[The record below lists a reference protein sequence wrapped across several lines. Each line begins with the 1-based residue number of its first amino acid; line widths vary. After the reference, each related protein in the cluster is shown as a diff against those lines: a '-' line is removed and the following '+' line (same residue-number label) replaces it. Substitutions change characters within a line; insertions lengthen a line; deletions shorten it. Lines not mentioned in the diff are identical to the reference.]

1 MKSSLNSIR
10 SGATFYFFLPLS
22 LLSLTLLSSIILSA
36 TYVSADDDTSIVDEI
51 NITVPVSCTL
61 NGTGMNSHN
70 AEINNGQ
77 YNSAI
82 GETTLKAFCNDN
94 EGFAIYAI
102 GYTDNEEGKNVL
114 TNSTLGSTHDI
125 VTGTATGGTDS
136 NWAMKLSTIISPTPT
151 YPIIIAGTNDDTLK
165 EQDDPDYNTFQEVP
179 DDYTKVAYRTSNTDI
194 GTSAEGSTLT
204 TTYQAYISPTQPA
217 GTYTG
222 QVKYTLIHPHTA
234 EAPEKEYLPI
244 DCPAGYICYSPA
256 SYYTSGTMNVQ
267 DVGTYSGDTTS
278 VIGYQSASSNSNVT
292 LIAPNFKRTGY
303 GFAGWNTELDGTG
316 TDYGPNQDITTPDL
330 SENGL
335 ALYAKWVPSS
345 GEMQSWTGC
354 SSLATNQ
361 VIGLTDNRDQ
371 NVYAVA
377 KLADGNCWMVENLR
391 LDGTATITSENTNN
405 PASGFVLGSSS
416 DSWCTDSNATCINQS
431 FYNKNNSTIN
441 GKNSNNEELISTPD
455 YGNRYE
461 NNNVQWYG
469 YGNYYNWYTATS
481 GNGTY
486 SSSGYYNGENT
497 NGDICPSG
505 WSLPTGG
512 QDVNNRQYNSLA
524 NAITSGDSSN
534 DYLLRSYPANFTYSG
549 FWYNNRISN
558 RKSDGQYQTR
568 NAQDNGSNYVFDFFS
583 ANANGGN
590 MKYSGFSV
598 RCISKESI
606 SISNLTNMQ
615 DFRGFSSSDKSYV
628 ASSMAENTTY
638 NLIDNRDNKT
648 YTVAKLKDG
657 NIWMAENL
665 DLGRTDITTNLD
677 YHNTN
682 LYEMILSSTFN
693 GWKKTSGTSTY
704 GSGEFVSLDGI
715 DATSGTPYGTLYNYY
730 ALSAGTISGS
740 NSSSNATYDL
750 CPAGW
755 RLPTGGSSGEFQTLY
770 DNYGSVASMRAPI
783 ANGGAAFAF
792 AGLVPG
798 GNPVSQG
805 GVGSYWSST
814 TAGSIL
820 MNYMNLGSNF
830 SNTTIP
836 RYFGLS
842 ARCLVK

>member
-1 MKSSLNSIR
+1 MKTSYNTIAVSSLGLLGLTML
-10 SGATFYFFLPLS
+10 SG
-22 LLSLTLLSSIILSA
+22 IILSSNTVLA
-36 TYVSADDDTSIVDEI
+36 EDDTSVVDEI
-51 NITVPVSCTL
+51 NITVPIACTMS
-61 NGTGMNSHN
+61 GTGMNSHN

-94 EGFAIYAI
+94 DGFAIYAI

-136 NWAMKLSTIISPTPT
+136 NWAMKLSTITSPTPT

-165 EQDDPDYNTFQEVP
+165 EQGDPDYSTFQEVP

-222 QVKYTLIHPHTA
+222 QVKYTLIHPNTA
-234 EAPEKEYLPI
+234 DAPEKEYLPI

-316 TDYGPNQDITTPDL
+316 ADYGPNQDITTPDL

-361 VIGLTDNRDQ
+361 VIGLTDSRDQ
-371 NVYAVA
+371 NVYAIA

-391 LDGTATITSENTNN
+391 LDGTATITPENTNN
-405 PASGFVLGSSS
+405 PVSGFALGSSL
-416 DSWCTDSNATCINQS
+416 DSWCTDFNATCMDQP
-431 FYNKNNSTIN
+431 FYNKNNTNTN
-441 GKNSNNEELISTPD
+441 GKHSNNEDLIPTPSMPRSSSD
-455 YGNRYE
+455 DD
-461 NNNVQWYG
+461 NVQWHG
-469 YGNYYNWYTATS
+469 YGNYYNWYAATA

-486 SSSGYYNGENT
+486 SFNDSYINVG
-497 NGDICPSG
+497 GDICPYG
-505 WSLPTGG
+505 WSLPIGG
-512 QDVNNRQYNSLA
+512 YDNLNQQYNFLA
-524 NAITSGDSSN
+524 QSVTNNVSRRE
-534 DYLLRSYPANFTYSG
+534 YLLRSFPVNFVYSG
-549 FWYNNRISN
+549 YWYSN
-558 RKSDGQYQTR
+558 RVNSRMNSSTGGQYQTGNPQYY
-568 NAQDNGSNYVFDFFS
+568 NAGHYVFNIS
-583 ANANGGN
+583 NANANSGN
-590 MKYSGFSV
+590 MKYSGFPV
-598 RCISKESI
+598 RCISKDSY
-606 SISNLTNMQ
+606 SISNLANMQ
-615 DFRGFSSSDKSYV
+615 EFRILSASDKTYA
-628 ASSMAENTTY
+628 ASSMEENTTY

-648 YTVAKLKDG
+648 YSVVKLKDG

-665 DLGRTDITTNLD
+665 DLGRTTLTADLTSA
-677 YHNTN
+677 NTN
-682 LYEMILSSTFN
+682 LSTTITASDFN
-693 GWKKTSGTSTY
+693 SWKKTSGTSTY
-704 GSGEFVSLDGI
+704 DSGEFISLDGI
-715 DATSGTPYGTLYNYY
+715 DTTSGTPYGTLYNYY

-740 NSSSNATYDL
+740 DNSNNATYDL

-783 ANGGAAFAF
+783 SNGGVAFAF

-798 GNPVSQG
+798 GSPVSQG
-805 GVGSYWSST
+805 QGGYYWSSSA
-814 TAGSIL
+814 TASGQTMGI
-820 MNYMNLGSNF
+820 MII
-830 SNTTIP
+830 NTSVQPNNQMP
-836 RYFGLS
+836 RGFGLS

>member
-1 MKSSLNSIR
+1 MNTSKLNLI
-10 SGATFYFFLPLS
+10 PLS
-22 LLSLTLLSSIILSA
+22 LASLTILAGTILASN
-36 TYVSADDDTSIVDEI
+36 TVLADDDTSVVDEI

-61 NGTGMNSHN
+61 SGTGMNSHN

-125 VTGTATGGTDS
+125 VTGAATGGTDS

-165 EQDDPDYNTFQEVP
+165 EQDDPDYSTFQEVP

-204 TTYQAYISPTQPA
+204 TTYQAYISSTQPA

-234 EAPEKEYLPI
+234 DAPEKEYLPI

-278 VIGYQSASSNSNVT
+278 VIGYQSASSNSSVT

-405 PASGFVLGSSS
+405 PVSGFALGSSS
-416 DSWCTDSNATCINQS
+416 DSWCTDSNATCIDQP
-431 FYNKNNSTIN
+431 FYNKNNTNTN
-441 GKNSNNEELISTPD
+441 GKNSNNEDLIPTPSMPRSISD
-455 YGNRYE
+455 ND
-461 NNNVQWYG
+461 NVQWHG
-469 YGNYYNWYTATS
+469 YGNYYNWYAATA

-486 SSSGYYNGENT
+486 SFYDEYEDVE
-497 NGDICPSG
+497 GDICPSG
-505 WSLPTGG
+505 WSLPLGTATYINYGKKSQFNDLVRAITGG
-512 QDVNNRQYNSLA
+512 NNGN
-524 NAITSGDSSN
+524 N
-534 DYLLRSYPANFTYSG
+534 YLIRSYPTNFMYSG
-549 FWYNNRISN
+549 FWYNNMAYSRNSEG
-558 RKSDGQYQTR
+558 DYQTR
-568 NAQDNGSNYVFDFFS
+568 NAQYYSGNYVFNTS
-583 ANANGGN
+583 TASTNSGN
-590 MKYSGFSV
+590 QKYNGFSV
-598 RCISKESI
+598 RCISREAFSVN
-606 SISNLTNMQ
+606 SLTYMQ
-615 DFRGFSSSDKSYV
+615 AFKGLSARDKAYAV
-628 ASSMAENTTY
+628 SSMEENTTY
-638 NLIDNRDNKT
+638 NLIDNRDSKT
-648 YTVAKLKDG
+648 YSVAKLKDG

-665 DLGRTDITTNLD
+665 DLGRTTLTADLTSA
-677 YHNTN
+677 NTN
-682 LYEMILSSTFN
+682 LSTTITASDFN
-693 GWKKTSGTSTY
+693 SWKKTSGTNTY
-704 GSGEFVSLDGI
+704 DPGEFISLDGI
-715 DATSGTPYGTLYNYY
+715 DTTSGTPYGTLYNYY

-740 NSSSNATYDL
+740 DNSNNATYDL

-783 ANGGAAFAF
+783 SNGGAAFAF

-798 GNPVSQG
+798 GSPVSQG
-805 GVGSYWSST
+805 QGGYYWSSSA
-814 TAGSIL
+814 TASGQTMGI
-820 MNYMNLGSNF
+820 MII
-830 SNTTIP
+830 NTSVQPNNQMP
-836 RYFGLS
+836 RGFGLS